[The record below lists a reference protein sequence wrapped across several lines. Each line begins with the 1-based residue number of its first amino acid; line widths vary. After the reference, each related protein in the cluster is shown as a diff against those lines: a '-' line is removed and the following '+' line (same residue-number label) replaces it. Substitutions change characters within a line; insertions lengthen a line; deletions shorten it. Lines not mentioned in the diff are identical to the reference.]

1 MKVLLSIKPQFVDKI
16 ISGEKLF
23 EYRKAIFKNP
33 NISTVVIYS
42 TMPVGRIVAEFSVEN
57 ILKGAPDEIW
67 EKTKKYSG
75 ISKNFFFEYFKERNV
90 ACAIEIKKLKV
101 YKKPIDPYKRYNNF
115 TPPQSY
121 LYLD

>member
-16 ISGEKLF
+16 ISGEKLY

-33 NISTVVIYS
+33 NVSTVVIYS
-42 TMPVGRIVAEFSVEN
+42 TKPVGKIVAEFSVEN
-57 ILKGAPDEIW
+57 ILKGAPEEIW
-67 EKTKKYSG
+67 KKTKNYSG
-75 ISKNFFFEYFKERNV
+75 ISQGFFFEYFKKHDI
-90 ACAIEIKKLKV
+90 ACAIEIKKLKI
-101 YKKPIDPYKRYNNF
+101 YKEPIDPFKIYNNF